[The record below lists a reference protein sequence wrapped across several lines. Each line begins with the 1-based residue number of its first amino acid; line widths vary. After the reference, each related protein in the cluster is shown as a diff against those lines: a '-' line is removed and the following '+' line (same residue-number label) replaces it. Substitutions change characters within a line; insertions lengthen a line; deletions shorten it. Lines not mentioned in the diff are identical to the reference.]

1 MSGLPDTLVHRVRP
15 AAGDPEGAIVLL
27 HGRGAD
33 ENDLFPF
40 FDILDPD
47 RRLVGVTPGGPLF
60 LPPGGRHWYIVPRVG
75 FPEPQSFHETY
86 RLLDEFLGAMP
97 AAFGVPWERTI
108 VGGFSQGTVMSYA
121 LGLGRGRPSPAGI
134 IAMSGFIPTVEGW
147 EPDLDRPGLPVWIA
161 HGRRDPVISVEFAR
175 DARDLLTSAGLDV
188 SYHESDVGH
197 QVDPRTIAQL
207 PGWVAGVMARA
218 GASAERSG

>member
-15 AAGDPEGAIVLL
+15 AAGEPEGAMVLL

-33 ENDLFPF
+33 ENDLYPF

-60 LPPGGRHWYIVPRVG
+60 LPPGGRHWYVVPRVG
-75 FPEPQSFHETY
+75 FPEPRSFQETY
-86 RLLDEFLGAMP
+86 QRLDEFLSATPG
-97 AAFGVPWERTI
+97 AFGVPWERTI
-108 VGGFSQGTVMSYA
+108 IGGFSQGTVMSYA

-134 IAMSGFIPTVEGW
+134 IALSGFIPTVEGW
-147 EPDLDRPGLPVWIA
+147 EPDLDRPGLPVWIS
-161 HGRRDPVISVEFAR
+161 HGRQDPVISVQFAR
-175 DARDLLTSAGLDV
+175 DARDLLASAGLDV

-197 QVDPRTIAQL
+197 QVDPRSVAELPAWVGDVIA
-207 PGWVAGVMARA
+207 GA
-218 GASAERSG
+218 GASA

>member
-15 AAGDPEGAIVLL
+15 AAGEPEGAMVLL

-40 FDILDPD
+40 FDILDPE

-75 FPEPQSFHETY
+75 YPEPRSFLDTY
-86 RLLDEFLGAMP
+86 QRLDELLGAMP
-97 AAFGVPWERTI
+97 GAFGVPSERTI
-108 VGGFSQGTVMSYA
+108 IGGFSQGTVMSYA

-147 EPDLDRPGLPVWIA
+147 DADLDRPGLPVWIS
-161 HGRRDPVISVEFAR
+161 HGRQDPVISVQFAR
-175 DARDLLTSAGLDV
+175 DARDLLTSAGVDV

-197 QVDPRTIAQL
+197 QVDPQTVAQL
-207 PGWVAGVMARA
+207 PGWVADVIARA
-218 GASAERSG
+218 QASA

>member
-15 AAGDPEGAIVLL
+15 AAGEPEGAMVLL

-40 FDILDPD
+40 FDILDPE

-75 FPEPQSFHETY
+75 YPEPRSFLDTY
-86 RLLDEFLGAMP
+86 QRLDELLGAMP
-97 AAFGVPWERTI
+97 GAFGVPSEQTI
-108 VGGFSQGTVMSYA
+108 IGGFSQGTVMSYA

-147 EPDLDRPGLPVWIA
+147 DADLDRPGLPVWIS
-161 HGRRDPVISVEFAR
+161 HGRQDPVISVQFAR
-175 DARDLLTSAGLDV
+175 DARDLLTSAGVDV

-197 QVDPRTIAQL
+197 QVDPQTVAQL
-207 PGWVAGVMARA
+207 PGWVADVIARA
-218 GASAERSG
+218 QASA

>member
-15 AAGDPEGAIVLL
+15 AAGEPEGALVLL

-40 FDILDPD
+40 FDILDPE

-75 FPEPQSFHETY
+75 YPEPRTFLDSYQ
-86 RLLDEFLGAMP
+86 RLDEFLGAIP
-97 AAFGVPWERTI
+97 GALGIPSQRTI
-108 VGGFSQGTVMSYA
+108 IGGFSQGTVMSYA

-147 EPDLDRPGLPVWIA
+147 DADLDRPGLPVWIS
-161 HGRRDPVISVEFAR
+161 HGRQDPVISVQFAR
-175 DARDLLTSAGLDV
+175 EARDLLTSAGVDV

-197 QVDPRTIAQL
+197 QVDPQTVAQL
-207 PGWVAGVMARA
+207 PGWVADVIARA
-218 GASAERSG
+218 QASA